1 MSADEMFKKLGYEK
15 YKEEYLGKNMKELY
29 GNNAD
34 KRICFW
40 RDKTIEVYDF
50 YDGSRDFTI
59 EELQAINKK
68 CEELGWLDKNIKEM
82 N

>member
-1 MSADEMFKKLGYEK
+1 MSADEMFRKLGYEK
-15 YKEEYLGKNMKELY
+15 YKEEYLGKTMKELY

-40 RDKTIEVYDF
+40 RDKIIEVYDF